1 MRCSVTVTRFF
12 RNLQPRRV
20 EWEAGLNCLT
30 GPNGAGKTNIIE
42 CLHALSG
49 WGCFKTGASPV
60 AWDSGEPSAY
70 LYGEFEGE
78 ESVTVGVRVGS
89 RTLVQ
94 CGGRR
99 ASWTNVREK
108 VPSLAFLA
116 GDLSLV
122 EGTPGVRRA
131 FLDRL
136 CTLLFPPYAWKLS
149 EMRRALRHRGI
160 LLKQGRNASLTAK
173 VLAPLVSWI
182 WGSRRSSVAMLA
194 SGLERLSDLLPAP
207 LEMCHVRGGGGGADD
222 PLEDFARGLERYGQ
236 REREARIPLVGPHR
250 DDMILTNS
258 GRPVLS
264 LSRGQRRRTA
274 VALMIAAGFAVEK
287 TVRRAPML
295 LLDEIAAELDADGHR
310 RTVDALLGS
319 GFQVFAATA
328 EPVGADWPGGAY
340 AVEAGSVRRVR

>member
-1 MRCSVTVTRFF
+1 MRCSVSVTKFF
-12 RNLQPRRV
+12 RNLQPRRL

-49 WGCFKTGASPV
+49 WGCFRTGASPV

-70 LYGEFEGE
+70 LYGEFGGE
-78 ESVTVGVRVGS
+78 ESVNVGLRVGA
-89 RTLVQ
+89 RTLVR
-94 CGGRR
+94 CDERR
-99 ASWTNVREK
+99 ASWTNVRER

-136 CTLLFPPYAWKLS
+136 CTLLFPPYAWRLS
-149 EMRRALRHRGI
+149 EMRRALRHRAV

-173 VLAPLVSWI
+173 VLAPLASWI
-182 WGSRRSSVAMLA
+182 WESRQSSVAMLA
-194 SGLERLSDLLPAP
+194 AELERLSDLLPAP
-207 LEMCHVRGGGGGADD
+207 LEMRHARGGSAGRDAPPD
-222 PLEDFARGLERYGQ
+222 DFAAGLERYGQ

-250 DDMILTNS
+250 DDLVLTNS
-258 GRPVLS
+258 GRSVLA

-274 VALMIAAGFAVEK
+274 VALMIAAAFAVEK
-287 TVRRAPML
+287 TVRRAPVL
-295 LLDEIAAELDADGHR
+295 LLDEIAAELDGDGR
-310 RTVDALLGS
+310 RKTVDALRKS

-328 EPVGADWPGGAY
+328 EAPAGDWPGGVWE
-340 AVEAGSVRRVR
+340 VESGSVRRIR